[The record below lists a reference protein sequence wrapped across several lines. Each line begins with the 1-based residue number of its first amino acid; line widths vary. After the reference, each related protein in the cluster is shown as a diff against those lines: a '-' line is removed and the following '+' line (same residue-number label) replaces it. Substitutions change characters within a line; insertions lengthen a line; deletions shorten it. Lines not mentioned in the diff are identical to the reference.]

1 MEPFEVP
8 QHSTPWL
15 PPWSCAS
22 PPEPRVAVPESPQF
36 AAILPSARAAG
47 RPDSAF
53 KALLAGVAES
63 VYGVALCLADGE
75 PTAVGRLQEAVAVA
89 CRDLGGIAPDTDLR
103 LRFLGIL
110 AQGHLAAGR
119 QGSEQADSTDLD
131 DTPDLH
137 LYARSAAA
145 GWPTSG
151 EHPAAELLERLG
163 TERVVRALRRLP
175 ADYRVVCTLYFMADL
190 SYEEIARVMEYPV
203 GTVRARLHRARK
215 MLQKSLWR
223 IAEAEEMADGP
234 GGSA

>member
-1 MEPFEVP
+1 
-8 QHSTPWL
+8 
-15 PPWSCAS
+15 
-22 PPEPRVAVPESPQF
+22 VPESPQF
-36 AAILPSARAAG
+36 AAVRPSASAAD
-47 RPDSAF
+47 RPDSGF

-63 VYGVALCLADGE
+63 AYGVALCLADGE
-75 PTAVGRLQEAVAVA
+75 ATAVERLQEAVAGA
-89 CRDLGGIAPDTDLR
+89 CRDLKGIAPDTDVR

-110 AQGHLAAGR
+110 TRGHLAAGR
-119 QGSEQADSTDLD
+119 RGSDPAESTDLD

-145 GWPTSG
+145 GWPTAG
-151 EHPAAELLERLG
+151 EHPATELLERLG

-203 GTVRARLHRARK
+203 GTVRARLHRSRK

-223 IAEAEEMADGP
+223 IAEAEGITDGP

>member
-1 MEPFEVP
+1 
-8 QHSTPWL
+8 
-15 PPWSCAS
+15 
-22 PPEPRVAVPESPQF
+22 
-36 AAILPSARAAG
+36 
-47 RPDSAF
+47 
-53 KALLAGVAES
+53 
-63 VYGVALCLADGE
+63 VALCLADGE
-75 PTAVGRLQEAVAVA
+75 AAAVERLQEAVAGA
-89 CRDLGGIAPDTDLR
+89 CRDLKGIDQDTDVR

-110 AQGHLAAGR
+110 TRGHLAGR
-119 QGSEQADSTDLD
+119 RGSDQADSTELD

-145 GWPTSG
+145 GWPTTG

-190 SYEEIARVMEYPV
+190 SYEEIARVMEYPL

-223 IAEAEEMADGP
+223 IAEAEGMTDGP
-234 GGSA
+234 GGSP

>member
-1 MEPFEVP
+1 
-8 QHSTPWL
+8 
-15 PPWSCAS
+15 
-22 PPEPRVAVPESPQF
+22 VPESPQF
-36 AAILPSARAAG
+36 AAVRPSARAAD

-53 KALLAGVAES
+53 EALLTGVAES
-63 VYGVALCLADGE
+63 AYGVALCLADGE
-75 PTAVGRLQEAVAVA
+75 AAAVQRLQEAVAGA
-89 CRDLGGIAPDTDLR
+89 CRDLKGIAPDTEVR

-110 AQGHLAAGR
+110 TRGHLAAAR
-119 QGSEQADSTDLD
+119 RGSEQDDGTDLD

-145 GWPTSG
+145 GWPTTG

-175 ADYRVVCTLYFMADL
+175 ADYRVVWSLYYMADL

-223 IAEAEEMADGP
+223 IAEAEGMTDGP
-234 GGSA
+234 GGAA

>member
-1 MEPFEVP
+1 
-8 QHSTPWL
+8 
-15 PPWSCAS
+15 
-22 PPEPRVAVPESPQF
+22 VPESPQF
-36 AAILPSARAAG
+36 AAARPSARTAD
-47 RPDSAF
+47 RPVSAF
-53 KALLAGVAES
+53 EARLAGIAES
-63 VYGVALCLADGE
+63 AYGVALCLADGE
-75 PTAVGRLQEAVAVA
+75 DTAVERLQEAVAGA
-89 CRDLGGIAPDTDLR
+89 CQELKGIAQDTDVR
-103 LRFLGIL
+103 LGFLGIL
-110 AQGHLAAGR
+110 ARGHLAAGR
-119 QGSEQADSTDLD
+119 RGSDQADSADLD

-145 GWPTSG
+145 GWPTTG

-163 TERVVRALRRLP
+163 TERIVRALRRLP

-223 IAEAEEMADGP
+223 VAEAEGMADGP